1 MISAMTDGIP
11 VVYSLLGRDKGRK
24 YVIVFEDESFVYL
37 SDGKVRPLDRTKKK
51 RGKHVRLAGTISRER
66 AVWLDDN
73 PRRPIEVRNAELRKA
88 LDAWDREN
96 PLEGEK
102 NGKRRRN

>member
-1 MISAMTDGIP
+1 MISDVTKGIP

-66 AVWLDDN
+66 AVWIDDK
-73 PRRPIEVRNAELRKA
+73 PIRPIGVRNAELRKA
-88 LDAWDREN
+88 LVAWDKEN
-96 PLEGEK
+96 SLEGEK
-102 NGKRRRN
+102 NG